1 MRKII
6 RDAFRVLPF
15 FFFFR
20 SSPVGSL
27 NGKRKKVLHV
37 RAWIFLRLNVYVKEK
52 KKKKKREKNVERKEM
67 KEKKELKKFDRNER
81 ERIVFTDG
89 EKSLRSM

>member
-1 MRKII
+1 
-6 RDAFRVLPF
+6 
-15 FFFFR
+15 
-20 SSPVGSL
+20 
-27 NGKRKKVLHV
+27 
-37 RAWIFLRLNVYVKEK
+37 
-52 KKKKKREKNVERKEM
+52 M